1 MNDNED
7 VVVDNDIMPGSGK
20 FGDTMGDRLKIVRTF
35 MKMNQKEF
43 AQEVG
48 LYPARISDMEKGA
61 RKVAITV
68 LSYLASKGVDMDWF
82 MNGKREKTDTS
93 LKTGLAVLQIST
105 MLQNTKLTDSQI
117 LFIHDMIKL
126 YLQSLESEDK
136 R

>member
-1 MNDNED
+1 MNDNEN
-7 VVVDNDIMPGSGK
+7 VVVDNDIMPNSSK

-43 AQEVG
+43 AQAVG
-48 LYPARISDMEKGA
+48 LYPARISDMEKGT

-82 MNGKREKTDTS
+82 MNGKREKNDTS
-93 LKTGLAVLQIST
+93 LKTDLAVLQIST
-105 MLQNTKLTDSQI
+105 MLQSTKLTDNQI

-126 YLQSLESEDK
+126 YLQSLESVDK